1 MKVKWRTLFF
11 KTDSALLASN
21 SWKVPK
27 LMSTVPMYLFMSYL
41 KLGQKSK
48 FHYHDFCLR
57 FILCLMYSNITPF
70 SEQLQ
75 LVSFNFYRSYIW
87 AFMAIFNRT
96 EFVSSLSI
104 LLLWQFSAWQD
115 SKIITCISIF
125 PILWRRR

>member
-1 MKVKWRTLFF
+1 MKVKWRTLS

-57 FILCLMYSNITPF
+57 FIFCLMDRLVN
-70 SEQLQ
+70 QV
-75 LVSFNFYRSYIW
+75 VSFNFFRSYIW
-87 AFMAIFNRT
+87 AFMAIFNG
-96 EFVSSLSI
+96 
-104 LLLWQFSAWQD
+104 
-115 SKIITCISIF
+115 
-125 PILWRRR
+125 